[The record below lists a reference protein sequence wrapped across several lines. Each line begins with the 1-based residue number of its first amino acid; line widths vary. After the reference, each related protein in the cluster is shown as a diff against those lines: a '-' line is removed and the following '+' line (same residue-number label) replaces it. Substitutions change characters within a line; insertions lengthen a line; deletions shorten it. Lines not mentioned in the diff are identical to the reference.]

1 MKNTLIASLV
11 LVFALQVAAADWP
24 HWRGPRHDGVS
35 VEKNLPTDWAE
46 DKNVLWK
53 LPIKGSSS
61 ATPIVFAGKV
71 FTMAELDKQVL
82 LIAVDLKGKELWRA
96 PVGTGNGTGSGE
108 RTLAS
113 PTPSADSRHIY
124 TMTGNG
130 DVAAT
135 KFDGK
140 PAWSFNAQERYG
152 RFRLGF
158 GFHTTPLLFQGRLY
172 LQLIHSGGAWVVAI
186 DTFTGKEV
194 WKVERKSDGVA
205 ECEHSYASPCAVA
218 VGDTF
223 QIVTHGNDYAI
234 GHDPAA

>member
-1 MKNTLIASLV
+1 
-11 LVFALQVAAADWP
+11 
-24 HWRGPRHDGVS
+24 
-35 VEKNLPTDWAE
+35 
-46 DKNVLWK
+46 
-53 LPIKGSSS
+53 
-61 ATPIVFAGKV
+61 
-71 FTMAELDKQVL
+71 
-82 LIAVDLKGKELWRA
+82 
-96 PVGTGNGTGSGE
+96 
-108 RTLAS
+108 
-113 PTPSADSRHIY
+113 
-124 TMTGNG
+124 MTGNG

-205 ECEHSYASPCAVA
+205 ECEQVRGRLVFCQVE
-218 VGDTF
+218 D
-223 QIVTHGNDYAI
+223 
-234 GHDPAA
+234 